1 MHYNSSHHAVAN
13 EQLIKDLYTVI
24 HEKLNTSQLR
34 STYTHTQYIALTDCG
49 PDWLSFTNLLDNL
62 PVILTGLIVEIS

>member
-1 MHYNSSHHAVAN
+1 MHYNPSHHSVAN
-13 EQLIKDLYTVI
+13 EQLIKYLNTVI

-34 STYTHTQYIALTDCG
+34 STYPHTQYIALTDCG

-62 PVILTGLIVEIS
+62 PVMLTGLTVERS